1 MWTTRVQFLYSEA
14 GILGVRVAMSAKSK
28 DFWAATCSGLVVG
41 GVLAAV
47 LGIVVDPPISTAT
60 GALIGGAVAA
70 YVLHGK
76 INQAAATGALAS
88 ILAIPFFLGVLEIFL
103 VFEVVPN
110 PAGPTPP
117 LSQLQEAVVFI
128 LLTNVVAGAFGGAI
142 GGAVHHRGAES
153 AIPQPVPP
161 LGTGPAQVRYCV
173 QCGAQLH
180 SGELICPHCNARQ
193 PQ

>member
-1 MWTTRVQFLYSEA
+1 MVQFLYSEA
-14 GILGVRVAMSAKSK
+14 GILGTRVPMSAKSK
-28 DFWAATCSGLVVG
+28 DFWAAIFSGLVVG
-41 GVLAAV
+41 GVIAAV
-47 LGIVVDPPISTAT
+47 LGFVVDPPISTAT
-60 GALIGGAVAA
+60 GALIGGAAAA

-88 ILAIPFFLGVLEIFL
+88 VLEIPFFLGLLEIFL
-103 VFEVVPN
+103 VFELIPN

-117 LSQLQEAVVFI
+117 MSQLQEAVVFI

-142 GGAVHHRGAES
+142 GGAAHRRVPES
-153 AIPQPVPP
+153 AVPPVPQP
-161 LGTGPAQVRYCV
+161 GIGPVQVKYCV

-180 SGELICPHCNARQ
+180 GELTCPHCGARQ